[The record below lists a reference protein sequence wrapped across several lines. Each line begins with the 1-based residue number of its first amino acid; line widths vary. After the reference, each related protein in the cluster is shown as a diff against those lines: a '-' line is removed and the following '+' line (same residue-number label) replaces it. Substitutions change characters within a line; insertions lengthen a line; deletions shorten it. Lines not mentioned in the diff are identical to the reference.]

1 MEIVKQYKENGYLIT
16 EYANGTITQEI
27 IPTNIIEEIAFEET
41 QPPTDIEK
49 MQVQLE
55 YVTCLLELQN
65 GI

>member
-1 MEIVKQYKENGYLIT
+1 MEIKNKYEENGYLIT
-16 EYANGTITQEI
+16 EYTNGTITQEI

-41 QPPTDIEK
+41 QPPTTEEQ

-55 YVTCLLELQN
+55 YMTCLLELQN

>member
-1 MEIVKQYKENGYLIT
+1 MEIKNKYEENGYLIT
-16 EYANGTITQEI
+16 EYTNGTITQEI

-41 QPPTDIEK
+41 QSPTDIEK